1 MEIIDRAQEEVER
14 QLERSLQLARNQSVK
29 HHAVGHCLNCEEPLA
44 DGMRWCDADCR
55 DDFLKRENKGR

>member
-29 HHAVGHCLNCEEPLA
+29 YHAIGHCLNCEEPLA
-44 DGMRWCDADCR
+44 DGMRWCDSDCR
-55 DDFLKRENKGR
+55 DDFLKWENRGK

>member
-29 HHAVGHCLNCEEPLA
+29 YYAIGHCLNCEEPLA

-55 DDFLKRENKGR
+55 DDFLKWENRGR

>member
-29 HHAVGHCLNCEEPLA
+29 YHAIGNCLNCEEPL
-44 DGMRWCDADCR
+44 DEGLRWCDADCR
-55 DDFLKRENKGR
+55 DDFLKWENRGK